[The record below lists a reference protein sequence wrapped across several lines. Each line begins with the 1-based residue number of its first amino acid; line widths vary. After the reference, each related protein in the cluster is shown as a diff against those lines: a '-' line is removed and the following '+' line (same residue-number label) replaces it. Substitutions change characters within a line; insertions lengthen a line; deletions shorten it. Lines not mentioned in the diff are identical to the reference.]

1 MYQVQ
6 RVCLAYVCSEVV
18 GIKIYMVVVVML
30 VIDVILFCKATDQ
43 MSYF

>member
-6 RVCLAYVCSEVV
+6 RIRLAYVCSEVV
-18 GIKIYMVVVVML
+18 GIKLYVVVVVML
-30 VIDVILFCKATDQ
+30 VMDVILFQ